1 MSISSHLKRAFIV
14 AGLLLPTAAYAG
26 HWDRPSCYIDVH
38 SGCYVNQKTPCT
50 NDEYQDFLRMC
61 DETYPVSTP
70 PKPKRSLKS
79 NG

>member
-1 MSISSHLKRAFIV
+1 MTAISRFRPALIL
-14 AGLLLPTAAYAG
+14 AGLILPTAAYAG

-38 SGCYVNQKTPCT
+38 SGCFVNQKNPCT
-50 NDEYQDFLRMC
+50 DEEYKDFLRMC
-61 DETYPVSTP
+61 DDTYPAATP

>member
-1 MSISSHLKRAFIV
+1 MPVISRLKPALIL
-14 AGLLLPTAAYAG
+14 AGLMLPTAAYAA

-38 SGCYVNQKTPCT
+38 SGCFVNQKTPCT
-50 NDEYQDFLRMC
+50 NEEYKDFLRMC
-61 DETYPVSTP
+61 DDTYPAATP